1 MYINISSLT
10 GKPEGKL
17 MILFELLIC
26 PLFIFKEV
34 NSMNYQLNKRLSLLE
49 KRLGVS
55 DVTEVTYVI
64 LGDDKSYAVANG
76 NKMSIEQFRTEHPNF
91 NPTQV
96 NVSIG

>member
-1 MYINISSLT
+1 
-10 GKPEGKL
+10 

-34 NSMNYQLNKRLSLLE
+34 NSMNYQLNKRLSMLE

-55 DVTEVTYVI
+55 DIKEVTYVI